1 LRRVDRRPG
10 CALRAG
16 KRLLW
21 KIAPRS
27 TIHGRKAAISLNR
40 RRPRRR
46 HWGGSRCSEACLQ
59 GLRGCTST
67 TIGQPSPIPAPE
79 ANRTNTLV
87 HELSDP
93 RRKHGRST
101 VANTTRRGVRRRR
114 GIHAATH
121 SLSRLSTPGGSL
133 DATPPRTGGS
143 GWHRAGDGA
152 SFGPAAAGGGRR
164 RGEGGRVLG
173 TFFSGRSPRTRAAQA
188 RFKTKLKGTKRR
200 RRSHASGGSAV
211 SPSCDH
217 VHAIARFSDTAGFLA
232 RRQRT
237 GAPCSG
243 RAS

>member
-1 LRRVDRRPG
+1 M
-10 CALRAG
+10 
-16 KRLLW
+16 LW

-27 TIHGRKAAISLNR
+27 TIHGRNAAISLNR

-46 HWGGSRCSEACLQ
+46 RWGGSRCSAALLR
-59 GLRGCTST
+59 GLRRCTST
-67 TIGQPSPIPAPE
+67 TIGQPSPKLALE

-93 RRKHGRST
+93 RRKHGRPT
-101 VANTTRRGVRRRR
+101 GANTAGRGVRPRR
-114 GIHAATH
+114 GIDAATH
-121 SLSRLSTPGGSL
+121 SFSRISTPGGSL
-133 DATPPRTGGS
+133 DTTPPRTSGS
-143 GWHRAGDGA
+143 RRHRAGDGG

-164 RGEGGRVLG
+164 REEGGRVLG
-173 TFFSGRSPRTRAAQA
+173 TFFWCRSPRTGAAQA

-200 RRSHASGGSAV
+200 RRSHASEVSAV
-211 SPSCDH
+211 SPSCAN
-217 VHAIARFSDTAGFLA
+217 VCAIARFSDTAGFLA